1 MSLAIV
7 CDVKTDYRQNLKLK
21 TVVAK
26 CSPQSLSDRRSSESQ
41 QLQVDMKAVEKD
53 MEDIFAGNTF
63 LKSR

>member
-1 MSLAIV
+1 
-7 CDVKTDYRQNLKLK
+7 LK
-21 TVVAK
+21 TVAAE

-53 MEDIFAGNTF
+53 VEDIFAGNTF